1 MKILFIAKQMPWD
14 PSAWGGDEHTF
25 QLSMNISK
33 QYHKVIF
40 VNNSLQYQVQSD
52 WHPHKLP
59 YITYRGRPFYPKTTD
74 LRKLID
80 EIKPDLVHHFSTMG
94 YYFERKLKK
103 GESRTGLLGD
113 HWQSPQIPSI
123 CSLWTDRV
131 QVAGLKSKYAFL
143 RKGKLFR
150 FWAAYC
156 EQFSANHADCITTTS
171 KANAESLERNYHL
184 QSVIAIPRGLD
195 TEKFKSH
202 REPNQIILVPCR
214 LEEEK
219 GVKEIIR
226 IFDQLSL
233 NYPEWRL
240 EIAGTGPFEGFL
252 RTLARKTK
260 NSKKISFLGKIPH
273 YEMPNLYSRS
283 SVVVLNSAFEPFG
296 AIVTE
301 AGSCSRPVIA
311 TCHGGPSE
319 IIDNGR
325 TGILIDPDNSRTLR
339 KAFLT
344 LLQDESKARRMGE
357 QARKHIINNYSWAA
371 EAKAYA
377 TLYEEVVNQ

>member
-14 PSAWGGDEHTF
+14 SRAWGGDEHTF

-33 QYHKVIF
+33 QGHKVSF
-40 VNNSLQYQVQSD
+40 VNNSLQYQVHSA

-59 YITYRGRPFYPKTTD
+59 YRTYRGRPFYPNAKA
-74 LRKLID
+74 LNGLLE

-94 YYFERKLKK
+94 YLFERQTN
-103 GESRTGLLGD
+103 G
-113 HWQSPQIPSI
+113 IPSI

-131 QVAGLKSKYAFL
+131 QVAGLKSKYGFL
-143 RKGKLFR
+143 RRGKLFR
-150 FWAAYC
+150 FWAAHC
-156 EQFSANHADCITTTS
+156 EGSSAKHADRITTTS
-171 KANAESLERNYHL
+171 KANAESLERNHSL
-184 QSVIAIPRGLD
+184 PPVIAIPRGLD
-195 TEKFKSH
+195 TEKFRSNQ
-202 REPNQIILVPCR
+202 EPNQIILVPCR

-219 GVKEIIR
+219 GVQEVIR

-233 NYPEWRL
+233 DYPEWKL
-240 EIAGTGPFEGFL
+240 EIAGTGPFEGVL
-252 RTLARKTK
+252 RKLAQKTK
-260 NSKKISFLGKIPH
+260 NSQKISFLGKVPH

-283 SVVVLNSAFEPFG
+283 SIIILNSAYEPFG
-296 AIVTE
+296 AVVTE
-301 AGSCSRPVIA
+301 AGSCARPIIA

-339 KAFLT
+339 KALIT

-357 QARKHIINNYSWAA
+357 QARKHIINNYSWVA

-377 TLYEEVVNQ
+377 TLYEEMTNQ